1 MTDHD
6 KLRDIVRQAHAFIDG
21 ARIGSMERYLTPS
34 DLLLLADAAES
45 TLPKTKMIEVWRV
58 EFAQKNPHGGGWQAA
73 SASFPERAMADKY
86 EWTVKQWLNVACIRV
101 TGPHQ
106 QEVPA

>member
-6 KLRDIVRQAHAFIDG
+6 KLRGIVRQAHAFIDG
-21 ARIGSMERYLTPS
+21 ARIGSMERYLTAS

-45 TLPKTKMIEVWRV
+45 TLPKTKMVEVWRV
-58 EFAQKNPHGGGWQAA
+58 EWAGAGNSIPMIEQFGALLEAEDFANG
-73 SASFPERAMADKY
+73 RR
-86 EWTVKQWLNVACIRV
+86 VAGRKCIRV